1 MCIIG
6 YPSRFCGKLHVH
18 YTGYARRCFTK
29 LSFGIYTGARARSY
43 NLLFLLPFFPPLF
56 PPPFFSLFY
65 SISIPRRLNL
75 NTQRGCHGTPRAVFS
90 LNHASIHYLN
100 RVSALER
107 HFYTLPLYA
116 SSRPSLPSYIS
127 PSSLS
132 FFVSLF
138 SSFIFFFVLLLLS
151 SCTVRF
157 FFHASL
163 RLLPLNYTYTDTYTH
178 SMFESETSSAASWK
192 KSRTMH
198 DGWMS
203 KTGPSSL

>member
-1 MCIIG
+1 MCIVG

-43 NLLFLLPFFPPLF
+43 HLLLLLLLLFFLLLLLLLL
-56 PPPFFSLFY
+56 FSLFY

-90 LNHASIHYLN
+90 LNHASIRYLN

-116 SSRPSLPSYIS
+116 FSRPSFSFYIS

-132 FFVSLF
+132 FFVYLFFPHLSFSLF
-138 SSFIFFFVLLLLS
+138 SCCFRRARSVSSSMHRFVS
-151 SCTVRF
+151 S
-157 FFHASL
+157 H
-163 RLLPLNYTYTDTYTH
+163 
-178 SMFESETSSAASWK
+178 
-192 KSRTMH
+192 
-198 DGWMS
+198 
-203 KTGPSSL
+203 